1 MFNLAVILEDS
12 ARRFPNEIA
21 ISFMQNDL
29 TFQDLNRKV
38 NRLAN
43 AFKVFGL
50 QKGDKIAMS
59 IPNTPHFPLVYFAAL
74 KAGMVVVP
82 LNILLKSEEI
92 AYHLENSDA
101 KVYFCSKGSEALPI
115 GTYGWDAFR
124 NTPSCKYFVQLEKE
138 DYLNGNVK
146 IFFEELIT
154 NQSDFFETIITE
166 PNDTAITP
174 VRSF

>member
-50 QKGDKIAMS
+50 QKGDKIALS
-59 IPNTPHFPLVYFAAL
+59 IPNTPYFPIVYFAAL

-82 LNILLKSEEI
+82 LNILLKT
-92 AYHLENSDA
+92 A
-101 KVYFCSKGSEALPI
+101 
-115 GTYGWDAFR
+115 T
-124 NTPSCKYFVQLEKE
+124 TPAAGRV
-138 DYLNGNVK
+138 DRMD
-146 IFFEELIT
+146 I
-154 NQSDFFETIITE
+154 ETICKSQQT
-166 PNDTAITP
+166 
-174 VRSF
+174 